1 MGRTGGYEDPKG
13 EQPVREEP
21 VRVVLADD
29 HAGFRR
35 GLEEML
41 STDGGIEVVGEA
53 DNGAQA
59 VELAKETR
67 PDVVVLDLA
76 MPVMEGRE
84 ALGLILRGSRPR
96 PGS

>member
-1 MGRTGGYEDPKG
+1 MGRTGGHEDPKG

-41 STDGGIEVVGEA
+41 STDGA
-53 DNGAQA
+53 
-59 VELAKETR
+59 
-67 PDVVVLDLA
+67 
-76 MPVMEGRE
+76 
-84 ALGLILRGSRPR
+84 SR
-96 PGS
+96 